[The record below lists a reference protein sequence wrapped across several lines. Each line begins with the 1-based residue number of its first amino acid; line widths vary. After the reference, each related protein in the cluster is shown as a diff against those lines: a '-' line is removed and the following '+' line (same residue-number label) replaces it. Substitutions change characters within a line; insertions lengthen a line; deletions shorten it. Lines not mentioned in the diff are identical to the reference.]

1 LPRALM
7 CRLRNIDMTQ
17 SAGAFRMTWAELA
30 TENAFLILSI
40 LSGTGAAAV
49 LLHAIVRS
57 KLHNVSHAD
66 PTLALQLQ
74 QPSVLDRI
82 TLLNRN
88 LIQCSR
94 CFMIEFRSARF
105 CTRCGTPMQSPSGL
119 LGSNMPSVET
129 RYLED
134 GPNRLFGLSM
144 KLDPKT
150 RVGVIIGIQSQET
163 PERVNESQNRISR
176 YAEPNP
182 AQKKRS

>member
-1 LPRALM
+1 M
-7 CRLRNIDMTQ
+7 CQLRNIDITQ
-17 SAGAFRMTWAELA
+17 SAAAFRMTWAELA

-49 LLHAIVRS
+49 LLHGIVRS

-66 PTLALQLQ
+66 PTLPLQLQ
-74 QPSVLDRI
+74 RPSVLDRI

-94 CFMIEFRSARF
+94 CFMIEFTGAKF
-105 CTRCGTPMQSPSGL
+105 CTRCGMPMQSSSGL

-150 RVGVIIGIQSQET
+150 RVGVIIGIQSLET
-163 PERVNESQNRISR
+163 PEQINESQNWIAR
-176 YAEPNP
+176 YTEPSP